1 MSAHVVASV
10 GWLGV
15 HGGVLALVVTG
26 LAAESPGA
34 AAGAYAGAAQL
45 VRLLVLPLSLTALVT
60 GLVLSLGTPWG
71 LFRHYWV
78 ALKLVFTALLVAG
91 SNLSLGPMVLDLAA
105 ATADGSVLPSDL
117 DRARP
122 AIALSV
128 ALTLL
133 LASTLLSTVKPFGR
147 IRTPARAG

>member
-15 HGGVLALVVTG
+15 HGGVLALAATG
-26 LAAESPGA
+26 LAAESSGA
-34 AAGAYAGAAQL
+34 AADAYAGAAQL

-60 GLVLSLGTPWG
+60 GLVLALGTPWG

-78 ALKLVFTALLVAG
+78 ALKLGFTALLVAG

-105 ATADGSVLPSDL
+105 ATAGGAVLPPGP
-117 DRARP
+117 DRAQP
-122 AIALSV
+122 VVALSV

-147 IRTPARAG
+147 IRRPATEG